1 MPASRPGS
9 ISSRC
14 GYSATPAEGNT
25 SDVIDALEW
34 IARHHETY
42 KIKVVNISL
51 GHAVLESIFSDP
63 LVQAVERLSRK
74 GIAVVTAAGNQ
85 GSLTATGAPGY
96 GGVGVPCNA
105 PSAICVGSLD
115 TQGTP
120 DLSDDRVSDSS
131 SRGPTRFDLLA
142 KPDLIAPGVNI
153 VSLAAR
159 GSHLFNAHPHLRV
172 PGTNGRPEYFTL
184 SGTSMASPVVAG
196 AAALLLR
203 ENHALSVHALKIS
216 LQFTAGCCR

>member
-1 MPASRPGS
+1 MLGDDCS
-9 ISSRC
+9 
-14 GYSATPAEGNT
+14 GNT

-34 IARHHETY
+34 IARNHDTY

-51 GHAVLESIFSDP
+51 GHAVLESIFTDP

-74 GIAVVTAAGNQ
+74 GIAVVTAAGNK
-85 GSLTATGAPGY
+85 GVNPATGDPGY

-120 DLSDDRVSDSS
+120 DLADDRVAESS

-142 KPDLIAPGVNI
+142 KPDLVAPGVNI

-159 GSHLFNAHPHLRV
+159 GSRLFNEFENLRV
-172 PGTNGRPEYFTL
+172 PGATGAAGILHAVGHEHGVTGGGRR
-184 SGTSMASPVVAG
+184 GG
-196 AAALLLR
+196 AAASR
-203 ENHALSVHALKIS
+203 ESRALGQRAEDVAAVHRARS
-216 LQFTAGCCR
+216 CR

>member
-1 MPASRPGS
+1 MLGDDCS
-9 ISSRC
+9 
-14 GYSATPAEGNT
+14 GNT

-34 IARHHETY
+34 VARNHETY

-51 GHAVLESIFSDP
+51 GHAVLESIFTDP

-74 GIAVVTAAGNQ
+74 GIAVVTAAGNKGDQ
-85 GSLTATGAPGY
+85 PATGDPGY

-142 KPDLIAPGVNI
+142 KPDLVAPGVNI

-159 GSHLFNAHPHLRV
+159 GSRLFNEFRAPARARRERQAGILHALGHEHGV
-172 PGTNGRPEYFTL
+172 TGGRRRRGL
-184 SGTSMASPVVAG
+184 
-196 AAALLLR
+196 AAA
-203 ENHALSVHALKIS
+203 
-216 LQFTAGCCR
+216 